1 MKDSVYEE
9 LTSKVVTQETGLK
22 IRNTLEILYREVDNN
37 GVITDCNDYYLER
50 LGRVRQ
56 DVIGTSSFEH
66 SPQSDH
72 LKITKATSKWKDT
85 DETRH
90 VKIQLITQTG
100 DLVNVLMTLESRRDA
115 DGNITGFGTRLR
127 DMSEIKTLQNLVKL
141 KKYESLYDNSPDMYR
156 TVNIDGIIIDCNR
169 SYLEKLGY
177 TKDEVIGIDL
187 VEHTAPRSKDAITSN
202 MKKWAKDGLIRSSV
216 IWMLKKDGTE
226 FPSHLT
232 PTNLYDDSNVLIG
245 RNVVIKDT
253 SDLHKTKKDLDE
265 LTAIERQKEEF
276 LSVVTHEL
284 KSPLT
289 PIVGFSQALLK
300 PGMIGDLNEKQ
311 TNAMNTILA
320 NAKRLRTLIGDLL
333 DVHKLELGKMHFEMK
348 EFSLDDLLKS
358 IGLSFNYVAKEKMIT
373 INTSIDQEIKMVSD
387 RQRIEQVITNL
398 TYNAVD
404 FIPKDTGRIDITIS
418 QSDSD
423 IYFEVKDN
431 GVGIAPEK
439 QKQLF
444 SKFYQADTSATR
456 KHGGTGL
463 GLSICK
469 GIVESLGGTIGL
481 ESQVGVGSKFY
492 FVLPC
497 TQN

>member
-1 MKDSVYEE
+1 MYKE
-9 LTSKVVTQETGLK
+9 LTSKVITQETGLK
-22 IRNTLEILYREVDNN
+22 IRKTLEILYREVDNN
-37 GVITDCNDYYLER
+37 GIIVNCNDYYLER
-50 LGRVRQ
+50 LGYIRS
-56 DVIGTSSFEH
+56 DVIETPSTAH
-66 SPQSDH
+66 SPNSDH
-72 LKITKATSKWKDT
+72 LKITQAISKWKDT

-90 VKIQLITQTG
+90 VKIHLITKTG
-100 DLVNVLMTLESRRDA
+100 EFVNVLMTVESKRDS
-115 DGNITGFGTRLR
+115 DGNIIGFGTRLR

-156 TVNIDGIIIDCNR
+156 TVNIDGIILDCNR

-202 MKKWAKDGLIRSSV
+202 MKKWAKDGLIQSSV

-232 PTNLYDDSNVLIG
+232 PTNLYDDNNVLIG

-253 SDLHKTKKDLDE
+253 SDLHKTKKDLDD

-348 EFSLDDLLKS
+348 EFSLNDLLKN

-373 INTSIDQEIKMVSD
+373 INTAIDQEITMTSD

-418 QSDSD
+418 QIDSNVH
-423 IYFEVKDN
+423 FAVKDN
-431 GVGIAPEK
+431 GVGIMPEK

-469 GIVESLGGTIGL
+469 GIVESLGGTIGV
-481 ESQVGVGSKFY
+481 ESQVDVGSKFY

-497 TQN
+497 TKN

>member
-1 MKDSVYEE
+1 MYKE
-9 LTSKVVTQETGLK
+9 LTSKVITQETGLK
-22 IRNTLEILYREVDNN
+22 IRKTLEILYRAVDNN
-37 GVITDCNDYYLER
+37 GIIVNCNDYYLER
-50 LGRVRQ
+50 LGYIRSN
-56 DVIGTSSFEH
+56 VIGTPSTAH
-66 SPQSDH
+66 SPNSDH
-72 LKITKATSKWKDT
+72 LKITQAISKWKDT

-90 VKIQLITQTG
+90 VKIHLITKTG
-100 DLVNVLMTLESRRDA
+100 EFVNVLMTVESKRNP
-115 DGNITGFGTRLR
+115 DGNIIGFGTRLR

-156 TVNIDGIIIDCNR
+156 TVNIDGIILDCNR

-187 VEHTAPRSKDAITSN
+187 VEHTASRSKDAITSN
-202 MKKWAKDGLIRSSV
+202 MKKWAKDGLIQSSV

-232 PTNLYDDSNVLIG
+232 PTNLYDDNNVLIG

-253 SDLHKTKKDLDE
+253 SDLHKTKKDLDD

-348 EFSLDDLLKS
+348 EFSLNDLLKN

-373 INTSIDQEIKMVSD
+373 INTAIDQEITMTSD

-418 QSDSD
+418 QIDSNVH
-423 IYFEVKDN
+423 FAVKDN
-431 GVGIAPEK
+431 GVGIMPEK

-469 GIVESLGGTIGL
+469 GIVESLGGTIGV

-497 TQN
+497 TKN